1 VFDTPDPQGNSG
13 VTVKMVDAIAFKH
26 DPVISINL
34 VEGWASAESR
44 AEHPESSYTACVRDT
59 IIGSIDACV
68 GG

>member
-1 VFDTPDPQGNSG
+1 
-13 VTVKMVDAIAFKH
+13 MVDAIAFKH